1 MAKKYVNDFI
11 QVLESKKG
19 GLYLSVTKDSDV
31 FQEFLAN
38 VKPGD
43 AIFLNNKAEERARQV
58 DEGKITQ
65 DRADELEEK
74 IGFIKYST
82 TFSYGG

>member
-1 MAKKYVNDFI
+1 MSKKYVNDFI

-19 GLYLSVTKDSDV
+19 GLYIKVTDKNDV
-31 FQEFLAN
+31 FQEFLSN

-43 AIFLNNKAEERARQV
+43 AIFLNNKEEERAAQV

-65 DRADELEEK
+65 ERADELQEK

-82 TFSYGG
+82 TFSYDS